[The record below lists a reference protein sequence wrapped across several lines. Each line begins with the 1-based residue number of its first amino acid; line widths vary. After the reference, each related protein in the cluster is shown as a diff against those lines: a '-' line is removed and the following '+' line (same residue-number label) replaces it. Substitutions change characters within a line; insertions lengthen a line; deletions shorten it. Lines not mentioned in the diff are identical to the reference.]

1 MYNQDS
7 STFIDSNILWLKL
20 WLSSLPHPNP
30 TIKNDKARLRAELY
44 AARDEVRSLQRDF
57 GSRFCRARHGCRT
70 DINSLAAWC
79 GETTWQIVTVNMFLM
94 FLLFSQKLGE
104 THGQAHHLHTK
115 TFTVL
120 QSMVK
125 SLEELHAAQ
134 SGWFAE
140 TLSTVGD
147 FKFLAL
153 IIHP

>member
-1 MYNQDS
+1 MMSCFFVRVHTGFGGDDDDDDDEEEIWGPPWAGKKPTPHKMGYDPFDQNR
-7 STFIDSNILWLKL
+7 
-20 WLSSLPHPNP
+20 SSLKSKLCEPQNK
-30 TIKNDKARLRAELY
+30 TL
-44 AARDEVRSLQRDF
+44 
-57 GSRFCRARHGCRT
+57 
-70 DINSLAAWC
+70 
-79 GETTWQIVTVNMFLM
+79 MFLM

>member
-1 MYNQDS
+1 MSKYPEKIVEVPSHSRYYVYIYILDYITS
-7 STFIDSNILWLKL
+7 SCSTGISLNSLNSYDFFSNRSWSYPMATVLGPASWLTWSAWNSCKVKIE
-20 WLSSLPHPNP
+20 SP
-30 TIKNDKARLRAELY
+30 TQWKKTN
-44 AARDEVRSLQRDF
+44 LQR
-57 GSRFCRARHGCRT
+57 
-70 DINSLAAWC
+70 
-79 GETTWQIVTVNMFLM
+79 FLM